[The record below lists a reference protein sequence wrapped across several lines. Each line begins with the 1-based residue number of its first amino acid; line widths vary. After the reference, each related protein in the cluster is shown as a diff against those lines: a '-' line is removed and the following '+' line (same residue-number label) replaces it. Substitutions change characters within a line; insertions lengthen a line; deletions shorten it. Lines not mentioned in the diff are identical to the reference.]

1 MVLYAFITTLN
12 CFGPKNLV
20 VNAKLYFCT
29 WELGDVW
36 HHVALLDD
44 PAVPTEVQGF
54 CCVIKA
60 WEKGRAST
68 ACSTVRQHHSQTF
81 TERENEITNSHV
93 RFQGREREIV
103 SALFRDSI
111 RCSIWESKIS
121 RPLINRRLHLSL
133 ITSKQLPV
141 TSH

>member
-1 MVLYAFITTLN
+1 M
-12 CFGPKNLV
+12 
-20 VNAKLYFCT
+20 
-29 WELGDVW
+29 W

-44 PAVPTEVQGF
+44 PAVPTRVQRF

-68 ACSTVRQHHSQTF
+68 ACTTVRQHHSQTF
-81 TERENEITNSHV
+81 TARKNEATNSPV
-93 RFQGREREIV
+93 RSKEEKEKLYLLF
-103 SALFRDSI
+103 FRDSI
-111 RCSIWESKIS
+111 RCSFWESKIS

-133 ITSKQLPV
+133 ITSKQLPA